1 MGQSIKTVNIEN
13 VKSIGGASIA
23 IQKPVVLISG
33 DHRSGKSAISQAIQF
48 AIFGASDDFG
58 KRGAGALVS
67 NGSSHSSVEV
77 LTDEVRFSSSVSVN
91 AKGTVSQ
98 KRDASPINSPG
109 SVLNDEALANLV
121 GLVPVTIQ
129 QLLSLTGEELWQLAM
144 PDSSSSVVPEYIVS
158 SVADVA
164 AKAGKLEFKSLESLK
179 VTSEAI
185 SADPTEFITK
195 LTDLK
200 KEVQAKVKTLQELAK
215 AASSMKP
222 YTGRP
227 VADMKQDLEAIS
239 ATINQL
245 TMALSN
251 RKRNSELADL
261 KNKEVAKVAAAKTAE
276 EQRLHSCRVL
286 MDTIERIQQEASSFK
301 ERCTD
306 NYIVPR
312 DGDELCISVDSIFQ
326 PRLAEIVLAHTE
338 SFPESSFTKLMESM
352 VKELGDIVSEMTY
365 RPGEDPLLDAMIEV
379 VVASS
384 HALKPHGLCLNA
396 SVLLNEA
403 EFEKWTK
410 KATALK
416 SQVEAE
422 LVQVAALVE
431 SQKLKLKELTKQ
443 RDEARHM
450 AGFVI
455 DNGRLE
461 VLGGEKKLLDEQ
473 IDEANK
479 ITSAM
484 SASVASRAAIGE
496 IQALVPQVD
505 IAIGQIQDHRRE
517 ILEGGLGIVEKY
529 ANEIMESCGL
539 PKLVLTPGT
548 GKRPTLLISNTAGVQ
563 MSVMCGLEKLIA
575 GAAVI
580 RALQRVRNVVLPL
593 LFLEGGEVNTFMTM
607 TVLNALADFSASMG
621 GNVFMCH
628 WVGLEDFEMEKVQ
641 VIYA

>member
-1 MGQSIKTVNIEN
+1 MSQSIKTINIEN
-13 VKSIGGASIA
+13 VKSIGGASIG
-23 IQKPVVLISG
+23 ITKPVVLISG

-48 AIFGASDDFG
+48 AIFGGSDDFG
-58 KRGAGALVS
+58 KRGAGALVTNGRS
-67 NGSSHSSVEV
+67 NSSVEV
-77 LTDEVRFSSSVSVN
+77 LTDEVRFAASVSVN

-109 SVLNDEALANLV
+109 SILNDDALADLI

-144 PDSSSSVVPEYIVS
+144 PDSSSSVVPEYIVN

-164 AKAGKLEFKSLESLK
+164 AKAKKLEFKSLESLK
-179 VTSEAI
+179 VTSESI
-185 SADPTEFITK
+185 TADPADVIAK

-215 AASSMKP
+215 AATTLKP
-222 YTGRP
+222 YAGRP

-239 ATINQL
+239 ATVAEL
-245 TMALSN
+245 TRALAD
-251 RKRNSELADL
+251 RKRNAELADL
-261 KNKEVAKVAAAKTAE
+261 KEKDVAKTSAAKTLE
-276 EQRLHSCRVL
+276 EQRLQASRSFVRQ
-286 MDTIERIQQEASSFK
+286 IEKIQQDVFSFK

-306 NYIVPR
+306 TYIVPK
-312 DGDELCISVDSIFQ
+312 GQDELCISIDSLFQ
-326 PRLAEIVLAHTE
+326 PRIAEIISGHTE
-338 SFPESSFTKLMESM
+338 RFPESSFAKLMDSM
-352 VKELGDIVSEMTY
+352 LKELSDIVSEMTY
-365 RPGEDPLLDAMIEV
+365 RLGEDPLLDAMIEELV
-379 VVASS
+379 NGCQF
-384 HALKPHGLCLNA
+384 LKPHNLCLNA
-396 SVLLNEA
+396 AVLLNDA
-403 EFEKWTK
+403 EIEDWITK
-410 KATALK
+410 TSKLK
-416 SQVEAE
+416 SNAEADV
-422 LVQVAALVE
+422 VQLAALVE

-443 RDEARHM
+443 RDDARRL
-450 AGFVI
+450 ADIKI
-455 DNGRLE
+455 DSERME
-461 VLGGEKKLLDEQ
+461 VLSNQKKELEQ
-473 IDEANK
+473 QIEEANK
-479 ITSAM
+479 ITNAM

-517 ILEGGLGIVEKY
+517 ILEGGLGVVEKY
-529 ANEIMESCGL
+529 ANEIMDSCGL

-607 TVLNALADFSASMG
+607 TLLNALADFNASMG

-628 WVGLEDFEMEKVQ
+628 WVGLEDFEMDKVQ